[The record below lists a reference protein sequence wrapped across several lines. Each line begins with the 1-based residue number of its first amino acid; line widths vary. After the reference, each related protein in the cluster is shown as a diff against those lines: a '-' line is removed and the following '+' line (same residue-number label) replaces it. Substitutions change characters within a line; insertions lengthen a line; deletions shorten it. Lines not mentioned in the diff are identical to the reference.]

1 MGLSNCIYIGNIMHM
16 RLRPKKHKFRY
27 KIFSLFLDIDTLDS
41 LNDRL
46 KLFSLNRFGFISLYY
61 KDHAAR
67 DNKPLRP
74 WVDALLKKHGLPKVE
89 KVFLL
94 SFPRVLGFGFNPLSI
109 YFCYIGGEIS
119 SIIYEVKN
127 TYGDQIPYV
136 FAAEPSQDG
145 VIRHE
150 KEKEMYVSPF
160 IDMEQIYHF
169 TIHPPDQRLA
179 VRIKETGS
187 EGKVLIATQNGNF
200 RVLNDLNLLMTLFS
214 YPLMGI
220 KVTLAIHW
228 HALRL
233 FLKGMRYYSY
243 QSWVRENKKI
253 DSSRR
258 NM

>member
-1 MGLSNCIYIGNIMHM
+1 MGLSNCIYVGDVMHM

-27 KIFSLFLDIDTLDS
+27 KMFSLFLDIDSLERVNDS
-41 LNDRL
+41 L
-46 KLFSLNRFGFISLYY
+46 KLFSLNSFGFISLYY

-67 DNKPLRP
+67 DNKSLRP
-74 WVDALLKKHGLPKVE
+74 WVDSLLKKHGLPKVE

-94 SFPRVLGFGFNPLSI
+94 SFPRILGFGFNPLSI
-109 YFCYIGGEIS
+109 YFCYIGGKLS

-145 VIRHE
+145 AIRHA

-160 IDMEQIYHF
+160 LDMEQIYHF
-169 TIHPPDQRLA
+169 TIHPPGQRLA
-179 VRIKETGS
+179 IRIKETGA
-187 EGKVLIATQNGNF
+187 EGKVLIATQTGNF
-200 RVLNDLNLLMTLFS
+200 QPLSDRNLLMALFS

-233 FLKGMRYYSY
+233 FLKGMRYHSY
-243 QSWVRENKKI
+243 AGWVRETNKI
-253 DSSRR
+253 DK
-258 NM
+258 